1 MLGWGTTLIEDGA
14 RGVCETGRVLT
25 LYRGF
30 DSWSRTTELG
40 RLELWR
46 WAVSALVAGTL
57 MQLEVWNVSL
67 EEYVI
72 YLKWIEG

>member
-1 MLGWGTTLIEDGA
+1 M
-14 RGVCETGRVLT
+14 CETGRILT
-25 LYRGF
+25 PYRGF

-46 WAVSALVAGTL
+46 WVLSALVARTV

-67 EEYVI
+67 KEYVTCHVDREGDDEPQNVSGP
-72 YLKWIEG
+72 LKP